1 MWERV
6 SPGRTV
12 TVLVAVGAAGREAA
26 VPDRPEAAFAGAV
39 EAAPLPGICSRWPAW
54 MMRGLLSRLALTIA
68 STVVLWRS
76 AMWDSVSPGR
86 TVTVVPP
93 ELAAAALPAPE
104 ELFVG
109 ALPLPAAAAF
119 PAGALRGTSI
129 TSPARIHRPPW
140 DRPLRWTR
148 ALTVVL

>member
-12 TVLVAVGAAGREAA
+12 TVRVAVGAAGREAA
-26 VPDRPEAAFAGAV
+26 GPGRPAVAFAGAV
-39 EAAPLPGICSRWPAW
+39 EAPPLPGICSRWPAW

-68 STVVLWRS
+68 STGVLWRS

-104 ELFVG
+104 ALVVG
-109 ALPLPAAAAF
+109 ALPLPAAAAI
-119 PAGALRGTSI
+119 PAEALRSTSI
-129 TSPARIHRPPW
+129 TLAARDHRP
-140 DRPLRWTR
+140 
-148 ALTVVL
+148 AGE